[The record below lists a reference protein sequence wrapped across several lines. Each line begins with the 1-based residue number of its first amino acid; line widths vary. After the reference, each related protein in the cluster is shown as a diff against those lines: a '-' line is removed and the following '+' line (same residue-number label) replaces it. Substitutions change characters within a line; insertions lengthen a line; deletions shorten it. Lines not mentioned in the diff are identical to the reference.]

1 MKKTIA
7 LIASLTVLLMG
18 VSMTSLGSGEL
29 SGFVETEYYILS
41 LGGLT
46 VDVASVVDTAQTNG
60 FTVIRYDGGTATAYR
75 GKTETTEPLSELEKS
90 NKLLIVDNERIYL
103 RVKDDA
109 YTYTVRPSASGYELV
124 IDPQQTLPIV
134 ETLTSILTALQGM
147 GLVGTEV
154 DLGFHAF
161 SKSDLKGPMPPEGAR
176 IDSDLYWLTVAED
189 WFAFAATK
197 GLSLTG
203 LRVEVV
209 AEKLPGGSI
218 PTEFSAYVLSE
229 TETAAKLL
237 LPIDT
242 LVRLAESA
250 GVGLVRPPYRPAA
263 P

>member
-7 LIASLTVLLMG
+7 LVASLTLLLTG
-18 VSMTSLGSGEL
+18 VSIASLGSGEL
-29 SGFVETEYYILS
+29 NGFLGTEYYILS

-46 VDVASVVDTAQTNG
+46 ADVASVVDTAQTNG
-60 FTVIRYDGGTATAYR
+60 FTVIRYDGETVTAYC
-75 GKTETTEPLSELEKS
+75 GKTETTEPLSDLEKS
-90 NKLLIVDNERIYL
+90 EELLIADNGRIYL
-103 RVKDDA
+103 RVKDEA
-109 YTYTVRPSASGYELV
+109 YTYTVRPSTNGYELV
-124 IDPQQTLPIV
+124 INPEETLPII
-134 ETLTSILTALQGM
+134 ETLTTILNALQGM

-161 SKSDLKGPMPPEGAR
+161 SKADLKGPNPPEGAR
-176 IDSDLYWLTVAED
+176 IDSDLYWLAVAED
-189 WFAFAATK
+189 WLGFAAAK

-209 AEKLPGGSI
+209 AEKLPGGVI
-218 PTEFSAYVLSE
+218 PTEFSAYVVSE

-237 LPIDT
+237 LPIDS